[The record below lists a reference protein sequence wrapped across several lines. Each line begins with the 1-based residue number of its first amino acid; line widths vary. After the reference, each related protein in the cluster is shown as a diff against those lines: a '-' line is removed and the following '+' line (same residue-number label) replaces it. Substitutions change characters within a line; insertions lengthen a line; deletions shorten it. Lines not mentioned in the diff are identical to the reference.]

1 MNKIK
6 SITWVV
12 LCFVSNFIL
21 KRGKPLR
28 GLYSFIYRY
37 IYPLTLG
44 FTEPGTATLI
54 KKLLKEGMTFVD
66 LGASKGIYTLLA
78 AKIVGEKGKVFA
90 FEPAP
95 DNFEI
100 LKRNVRRLKNVT
112 VIQKAISNRTG
123 TAQLFLSL
131 SDSVSHRIY
140 GAQDRRNSIEVET
153 TTLDDFFKDK
163 DCKIDLVKMDIEGAE
178 MRALE
183 GMEKVMKQNENL
195 MLITEFYPRLLKLS
209 GSSPEKLLR
218 ELTEYGFKI
227 QLIDEERRAL
237 FPADVERIFELLSE
251 RKAERAKPLLQ
262 KIRHKIEER

>member
-12 LCFVSNFIL
+12 LRFVNNFIL
-21 KRGKPLR
+21 QRGKPLR

-37 IYPLTLG
+37 IYPLALG
-44 FTEPGTATLI
+44 FTEPGTATLT
-54 KKLLKEGMTFVD
+54 KKLLKEGMTCVD
-66 LGASKGIYTLLA
+66 LGAGKGIYTLLA
-78 AKIVGEKGKVFA
+78 AKIVGEKGRVFA

-123 TAQLFLSL
+123 TAQLFLSP

-140 GAQDRRNSIEVET
+140 GAQDGRNSIEVEV

-183 GMEKVMKQNENL
+183 GIEKIIKQTKDL
-195 MLITEFYPRLLKLS
+195 AIITEFYPKLLELS
-209 GSSPEKLLR
+209 GFLPKRFLEK
-218 ELTEYGFKI
+218 LTEYGFKLY
-227 QLIDEERRAL
+227 LIDEEMKKL
-237 FPADVERIFELLSE
+237 KFDDVDGIIRS
-251 RKAERAKPLLQ
+251 LLQ
-262 KIRHKIEER
+262 RKEEKINLLCKR